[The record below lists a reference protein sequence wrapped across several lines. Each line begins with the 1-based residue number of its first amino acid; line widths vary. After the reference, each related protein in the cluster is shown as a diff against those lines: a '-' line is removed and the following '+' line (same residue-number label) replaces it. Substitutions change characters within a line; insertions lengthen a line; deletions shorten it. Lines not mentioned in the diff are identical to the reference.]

1 MADDRPIN
9 DPVQELAELRRV
21 VEDMRTTL
29 MTRTQRRP
37 TGTVEGMLLAAAP
50 AGTLLLDGTTKTR
63 AAYPALWSWIVENGL
78 NGGAPFGNGDG
89 STTFTLPD
97 WRGRVPRG
105 VASGGTPGQL
115 VGADSI
121 TLSTAQLPSHSH
133 SISSSGSHG
142 GHQNFPITVQAGS
155 GATDVM
161 CGPAVSAGSHDH
173 GGGTGNTG
181 SGSSVDVRQA
191 SFALRFVIY
200 T

>member
-9 DPVQELAELRRV
+9 DPVTELAELRRMY
-21 VEDMRTTL
+21 EDMRTTL
-29 MTRTQRRP
+29 MTRVQRRP
-37 TGTVEGMLLAAAP
+37 TGTVEGMLLPVAP
-50 AGTLLLDGTTKTR
+50 AGTLLLDGSTKNR
-63 AAYPALWSWIVENGL
+63 GDYPALWAWIVENGL
-78 NGGAPFGNGDG
+78 NGGAPFGNGNG
-89 STTFTLPD
+89 STTFVLPD

-105 VASGGTPGQL
+105 VTSGGTPGQQ

-121 TLSTAQLPSHSH
+121 TLSTAQLPSHTH
-133 SISSSGSHG
+133 SISSDGSHG

-161 CGPAVSAGSHDH
+161 CGPATSSGSHSH
-173 GGGTGNTG
+173 GGNTGGAG

-191 SFALRFVIY
+191 SFGLAFVIY